1 MLDSYELPFGLKINE
16 IKEEPE
22 LMVLTSL
29 NNYNLNDVDK
39 KILDHVLCE
48 NFDWCVKN
56 KTLKVKKKI
65 KNKTK
70 KNKTKKD

>member
-1 MLDSYELPFGLKINE
+1 MLDSYELPFGLRIDE

-29 NNYNLNDVDK
+29 NSYNLNEVDK

-48 NFDWCVKN
+48 NLDWCVKN
-56 KTLKVKKKI
+56 KTSKSKKNH

-70 KNKTKKD
+70 KKN